1 MVIVLLPFFAPPG
14 WQPPRPRVDR
24 AIIIQIDLKPVQN
37 LALMDTYYDILSPQV
52 GTRLSNT
59 DYSALFT
66 LRKVIYPNYASR
78 NYVQEL

>member
-1 MVIVLLPFFAPPG
+1 M
-14 WQPPRPRVDR
+14 Q
-24 AIIIQIDLKPVQN
+24 K